1 MRADVR
7 RPLLRGSQIV
17 RALWF
22 DAALLGEE
30 AACRRLLDAWETGA
44 QAYRV
49 ADGYLL
55 AWKQPRRLQCDTAP
69 GLPLHEQDGVFAS
82 APLTTQE
89 RQGIASGTAVLV
101 FGASLRV
108 HALDASVRIDPSI
121 WLDMSAIPVGVALD
135 MPTNCEAGFSS
146 VVPQAAPDLRT
157 LLGDAL
163 PPPSPRRTAFLR
175 EAARSRSGER
185 SLSGKAMGAAG
196 MLASLLLLP
205 LALLPGAA
213 SAGGAARGAG
223 AAPSPLGDWLA
234 ERAAR
239 LAAVT
244 RIARLLG
251 WRQANYLRRMLR
263 QFDEGNLDEALRHAI
278 PLDSPKAPGRQAFG
292 LWGRRDKLDLG
303 SGASA
308 ATIGLDPQSI
318 QLLRATYQRSFDMLD
333 RAGRI
338 DEAVFVL
345 AELMNRRQEAV
356 DYLERKE
363 RIAQAAQLAETFEL
377 PPATAV
383 RLHCMVG
390 ATARAVL
397 LARLAGCFAEAVTEL
412 ERRRDPGAAGLRLEW
427 AQDLAA
433 RGDLTEAAC
442 AVWPLAN
449 ERERALGW
457 LREAEQSGGTLGV
470 QGLVYTLALDLAAL
484 RTRSATLQ
492 ALLSGPGADAV
503 QQRVRAGDC
512 LLRLDH
518 HNEAT
523 RRFAAALWRVLAA
536 ERGTGLHAMP
546 GKTLDQLLKKAADPV
561 LVDDAPR
568 KGFADM
574 PAPQALVARDAAL
587 QVAFE
592 EFGLYALEDVRAL
605 PDGGHLLALGEGGV
619 VLAREAGRAPLRF
632 PVPAQHLVVATN
644 GRRALALARREKAV
658 RVSRIDLVSGKFDD
672 WFSAGLD
679 FWADE
684 FDGATWSVVA
694 DQRLMVLDTS
704 ARQQSVL
711 WQVADLPGTVCGF
724 VQQGDHQA
732 LVMRQGAS
740 VEQWRYALPARRLL
754 GRDGA
759 TLAETTFAALPDC
772 RQDAPVLL
780 GFVASGRDNGAAC
793 LSLFSVEGYNEEV
806 AWPYDGIPHASLH
819 HDSLLLRFE
828 GDDGWHCRL
837 LDLDLTTVADIVL
850 PEAVAPRATVQAGHL
865 LAWDRRGRVVDVV
878 IDTGIVRTLTFG

>member
-1 MRADVR
+1 VSRQCEAPMRADVR

-135 MPTNCEAGFSS
+135 MPTNCEAGVF
-146 VVPQAAPDLRT
+146 QRRT
-157 LLGDAL
+157 AGGAGSAHPARHAL

-278 PLDSPKAPGRQAFG
+278 PLDSPKEPGRQAFG

-383 RLHCMVG
+383 RLYCKAGNRRVPCCW
-390 ATARAVL
+390 RA
-397 LARLAGCFAEAVTEL
+397 
-412 ERRRDPGAAGLRLEW
+412 
-427 AQDLAA
+427 
-433 RGDLTEAAC
+433 
-442 AVWPLAN
+442 WP
-449 ERERALGW
+449 
-457 LREAEQSGGTLGV
+457 
-470 QGLVYTLALDLAAL
+470 
-484 RTRSATLQ
+484 
-492 ALLSGPGADAV
+492 
-503 QQRVRAGDC
+503 
-512 LLRLDH
+512 
-518 HNEAT
+518 
-523 RRFAAALWRVLAA
+523 
-536 ERGTGLHAMP
+536 
-546 GKTLDQLLKKAADPV
+546 
-561 LVDDAPR
+561 
-568 KGFADM
+568 
-574 PAPQALVARDAAL
+574 
-587 QVAFE
+587 
-592 EFGLYALEDVRAL
+592 
-605 PDGGHLLALGEGGV
+605 
-619 VLAREAGRAPLRF
+619 
-632 PVPAQHLVVATN
+632 
-644 GRRALALARREKAV
+644 
-658 RVSRIDLVSGKFDD
+658 
-672 WFSAGLD
+672 
-679 FWADE
+679 
-684 FDGATWSVVA
+684 
-694 DQRLMVLDTS
+694 
-704 ARQQSVL
+704 
-711 WQVADLPGTVCGF
+711 
-724 VQQGDHQA
+724 
-732 LVMRQGAS
+732 
-740 VEQWRYALPARRLL
+740 
-754 GRDGA
+754 
-759 TLAETTFAALPDC
+759 AALP
-772 RQDAPVLL
+772 
-780 GFVASGRDNGAAC
+780 
-793 LSLFSVEGYNEEV
+793 
-806 AWPYDGIPHASLH
+806 
-819 HDSLLLRFE
+819 
-828 GDDGWHCRL
+828 
-837 LDLDLTTVADIVL
+837 
-850 PEAVAPRATVQAGHL
+850 
-865 LAWDRRGRVVDVV
+865 RR
-878 IDTGIVRTLTFG
+878 